1 MSDELDHIIFLQE
14 EKSYQ
19 AKNSDQCEDDS
30 AGTQIGYIQI
40 RGFIGIA
47 FPAFGPVKH
56 LLRIPD
62 KNICYDK
69 KQYSA
74 KK

>member
-1 MSDELDHIIFLQE
+1 MSDELAYIIFLQK

-19 AKNSDQCEDDS
+19 AKNSDQCKDDS

-62 KNICYDK
+62 KNIRQDK
-69 KQYSA
+69 E
-74 KK
+74 